1 MEPGARNQ
9 RKAQAPT
16 ASRSEEQLPPG
27 ACSGDGWC
35 GCDKGARIFE
45 ALDGAELRGRLE
57 APDPAL
63 RLVNHPHHGKHLTK
77 RADRLVREAAG
88 WSGRVRGLP
97 DLESEIADSLVKAAI
112 VGLCLQ

>member
-1 MEPGARNQ
+1 LPFTRN
-9 RKAQAPT
+9 
-16 ASRSEEQLPPG
+16 G
-27 ACSGDGWC
+27 NGWC

-63 RLVNHPHHGKHLTK
+63 RLVNHPHHGNHFTK

-88 WSGRVRGLP
+88 WSGHVRGLP
-97 DLESEIADSLVKAAI
+97 GLECEIADSLVNAPI
-112 VGLCLQ
+112 VGLRLQ